1 MVQVLRGRGDTMFR
15 KLFAFCAA
23 ALLLAACGESRPP
36 TAEGPM
42 RSAAAGATYTVYF
55 ESGSIA
61 LNASSA
67 ATLDKVLAAWRSG
80 GVSKITAT
88 GHTDT
93 VGKLEANMTLS
104 QRRADV
110 VKTALI
116 NRGIPGGSIVMSG
129 LGEQDLVV
137 QTADN
142 VAEQNNRCVVITLK

>member
-55 ESGSIA
+55 ESGSSA

-116 NRGIPGGSIVMSG
+116 SRGIRGAAS
-129 LGEQDLVV
+129 
-137 QTADN
+137 
-142 VAEQNNRCVVITLK
+142 

>member
-1 MVQVLRGRGDTMFR
+1 MVQVLRGRGDTMIR

-23 ALLLAACGESRPP
+23 ALLLAACGDSRPP

-42 RSAAAGATYTVYF
+42 HSSAASKFTVYF

-61 LNASSA
+61 LNASSE

-88 GHTDT
+88 GHADT
-93 VGKLEANMTLS
+93 VGDTAANMTLS
-104 QRRADV
+104 QRRADT

-116 NRGIPGGSIVMSG
+116 NRGIPAVSIAMSG
-129 LGEQDLVV
+129 SGEGDLVV

-142 VAEQNNRCVVITLK
+142 VAEQNNRCVVISLK